1 MNWDR
6 GEERFFWGNR
16 NVEAHLCIRNP
27 LISLRR
33 KPTVEGEGRTKGGKD
48 EMGIRCLSRQEE
60 LLQPVCPFYFGL
72 FDGSRGVV
80 GWDILLVVP

>member
-1 MNWDR
+1 M
-6 GEERFFWGNR
+6 
-16 NVEAHLCIRNP
+16 
-27 LISLRR
+27 
-33 KPTVEGEGRTKGGKD
+33 EGEGRTKGGKD

-80 GWDILLVVP
+80 GWDILLAVP